1 MTVVLVSLILGALI
15 AFYLTRNYRYW
26 QKPNEV
32 SYVDGAL
39 PRFSNILSVIC
50 MKTHIADFYCKIY
63 KDNKGHNI
71 VGIYDFTS
79 PALIIIEPALVKMVL
94 QTYFSS
100 FVENAVHIDKES
112 DSLLSYNPFGLS
124 GEKWLNSRKRH
135 DIDIGIFQH
144 ATEDP
149 V

>member
-1 MTVVLVSLILGALI
+1 M
-15 AFYLTRNYRYW
+15 
-26 QKPNEV
+26 
-32 SYVDGAL
+32 
-39 PRFSNILSVIC
+39 
-50 MKTHIADFYCKIY
+50 
-63 KDNKGHNI
+63 

-79 PALIIIEPALVKMVL
+79 SALIIIEPALVKMVL

-144 ATEDP
+144 AMHAEDP
-149 V
+149 I